1 MVEKE
6 AGVEL
11 FVEIDPK
18 LAAVFGDDEIVTGFA
33 GFFVLLKAFLAF
45 AAFEVDLFGRK
56 TGNEGDGFQYFG
68 KPRLVFFGLH
78 QPAGIVF
85 LKVDLV
91 AVNIDGKG
99 ELGDVAVVNAP
110 GFDAVAF
117 RPFHEVFDVFAHAVG
132 EGCDVGHGF
141 RRSE

>member
-6 AGVEL
+6 AGVEV
-11 FVEIDPK
+11 FVEVDPK
-18 LAAVFGDDEIVTGFA
+18 FAAVFGNDEIVAGFA
-33 GFFVLLKAFLAF
+33 GFLVLLQAFLTF
-45 AAFEVDLFGRK
+45 AAFEVDLFGCK
-56 TGNEGDGFQYFG
+56 TGHKTDGFQYIG
-68 KPRLVFFGLH
+68 KPCFVFFGLH

-91 AVNIDGKG
+91 AVNIDGKR

-117 RPFHEVFDVFAHAVG
+117 RPFP
-132 EGCDVGHGF
+132 
-141 RRSE
+141 